1 VELQTSESLAI
12 NVFFLL
18 TLFLELL
25 GDVTTDSLINFRVK
39 AGSAAA
45 LVIAIISDA
54 T

>member
-1 VELQTSESLAI
+1 VKLKTSESLAI
-12 NVFFLL
+12 IVFFLL

-25 GDVTTDSLINFRVK
+25 GDVTTDSQINFRVK

-45 LVIAIISDA
+45 LANALISDG